1 METVVAKKV
10 EDIYSVVYPFHI
22 ISKLLGL
29 SPYPLRSPKSRKLF
43 VKSLLLNLFY
53 LFLIL
58 TLELVM
64 MFNFFSSRDEY
75 LIYTNS
81 TIIDVTSQVLMI
93 VVLINYFVSL
103 GMNCLFQ
110 RRTQNLLADVASS
123 DLLMTKIGI
132 AINHSSHRRFVLTY
146 LMGTFIQALI
156 VVTISQ
162 SVLNYVNFELLEI
175 EVIIAYIVSTVSY
188 TTFLGHMLL
197 ALVGIHARF
206 RLLNEFFEKN
216 FICYQTV
223 CSYTENFIVF
233 GPTSGLTNDNQAKLV
248 KHVTSAHDKLNDI
261 VAQINSCYA
270 FQIMMNMISWFIYT
284 IYGTFNFY
292 RLILINFKGYELL
305 GYANMM
311 WIVYHAMYLSAVVI
325 FSSLIK
331 AEGKK
336 TSILLHQAINL
347 EWNSKI
353 VREMRI
359 FSQQLGHR
367 QPIVTCGLFP
377 FDWSLFYS
385 SIGLCVTYLTI
396 MIQLDSSYSNPQLN
410 VTLPAT

>member
-270 FQIMMNMISWFIYT
+270 FQVMIYMVTSFVNMIHGF
-284 IYGTFNFY
+284 FAFY
-292 RLILINFKGYELL
+292 RLCYKVVPGYEFL
-305 GYANMM
+305 GYLNVM
-311 WIVYHAMYLSAVVI
+311 WILYYSSYLAGVI
-325 FSSLIK
+325 VMSSLVTR
-331 AEGKK
+331 EGKRTAVLVHK
-336 TSILLHQAINL
+336 AINL
-347 EWNSKI
+347 HWSTKWMTNNLENKDVFSLI
-353 VREMRI
+353 SYESRI
-359 FSQQLGHR
+359 DS
-367 QPIVTCGLFP
+367 
-377 FDWSLFYS
+377 
-385 SIGLCVTYLTI
+385 YLRF
-396 MIQLDSSYSNPQLN
+396 
-410 VTLPAT
+410 V